1 MVLLWLLL
9 RYMEDGKTKWLY
21 WLVFITAMHY
31 TDKATSFIFSAEA
44 LIFLA
49 LLFIWKWWRK
59 AWPNDRY
66 HKFFKIA
73 AASTLCLI
81 VFTLGIFILG
91 KTPVANAPMIIDPPV
106 TQESVPQHIINSKV
120 PPLLISVAFTA
131 IAAVASIVSLIKGL
145 GWYELRKSRLF
156 DLIVLQ
162 LVLILPLLVAMPVN
176 LLGWDP
182 QDYSTTGI
190 LRTGSLFL
198 ILLIVSV
205 ILGAMWNKKSVP
217 KKPGHFLGAFSSF
230 FYTTFFM
237 HGEGFF

>member
-1 MVLLWLLL
+1 
-9 RYMEDGKTKWLY
+9 
-21 WLVFITAMHY
+21 
-31 TDKATSFIFSAEA
+31 
-44 LIFLA
+44 
-49 LLFIWKWWRK
+49 
-59 AWPNDRY
+59 
-66 HKFFKIA
+66 
-73 AASTLCLI
+73 
-81 VFTLGIFILG
+81 
-91 KTPVANAPMIIDPPV
+91 MIIDPPV

-182 QDYSTTGI
+182 PQDYSTTGI

-205 ILGAMWNKKSVP
+205 ILGAMWNKKKCS
-217 KKPGHFLGAFSSF
+217 
-230 FYTTFFM
+230 
-237 HGEGFF
+237 